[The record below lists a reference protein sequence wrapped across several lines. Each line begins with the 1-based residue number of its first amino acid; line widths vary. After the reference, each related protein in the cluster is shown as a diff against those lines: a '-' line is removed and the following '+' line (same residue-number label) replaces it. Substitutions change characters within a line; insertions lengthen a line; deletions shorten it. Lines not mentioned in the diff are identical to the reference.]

1 MLRVKSLTRKSAVS
15 TTVVVNNEEPERES
29 FNQKYI
35 KMPQL
40 TKTSEE
46 FGESI
51 EIYNIF
57 AIYFISNI
65 TDVVKY
71 FLQLLDDDKDLS
83 SGIAAIK
90 TLLMILEKKQCK

>member
-1 MLRVKSLTRKSAVS
+1 
-15 TTVVVNNEEPERES
+15 
-29 FNQKYI
+29 
-35 KMPQL
+35 MPQL
-40 TKTSEE
+40 TKTGEE
-46 FGESI
+46 FGGCI